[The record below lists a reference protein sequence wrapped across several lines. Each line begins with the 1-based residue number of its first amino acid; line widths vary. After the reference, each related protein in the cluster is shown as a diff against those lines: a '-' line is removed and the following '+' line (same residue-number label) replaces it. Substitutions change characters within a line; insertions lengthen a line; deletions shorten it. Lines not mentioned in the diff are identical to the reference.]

1 MDSKKEH
8 TMIKVAKMADG
19 RVVEVVRVA
28 KTVRFS
34 PEPDWVMVCFD
45 FEKPFRKRAEF
56 KWMPAATRFDW
67 VREYTF
73 G

>member
-1 MDSKKEH
+1 
-8 TMIKVAKMADG
+8 MITVAKMTDG

-28 KTVRFS
+28 ETVGFS
-34 PEPDWVMVCFD
+34 PEPGWVMVCMDFD
-45 FEKPFRKRAEF
+45 KMYGKRTEF
-56 KWMPAATRFDW
+56 KWVPAATRFEW

>member
-1 MDSKKEH
+1 M
-8 TMIKVAKMADG
+8 MIKVAKMADG

-28 KTVRFS
+28 DTVGFS
-34 PEPDWVMVCFD
+34 PEPGWVMVCMD
-45 FEKPFRKRAEF
+45 FEKMYGKRTEF
-56 KWMPAATRFDW
+56 KWVTATTRFDW

>member
-1 MDSKKEH
+1 
-8 TMIKVAKMADG
+8 MIKVAKMTDG
-19 RVVEVVRVA
+19 RMVEVVRVA

-56 KWMPAATRFDW
+56 KWMPAAT
-67 VREYTF
+67 
-73 G
+73 